1 MFNLKEHIRIQADR
15 MAQLQA
21 DLDKLLIASRYTKE
35 QESKYIRRELDKLA
49 KKDMNRQVV
58 NLQENLE

>member
-1 MFNLKEHIRIQADR
+1 

-21 DLDKLLIASRYTKE
+21 DLDKLLIESRFTKE